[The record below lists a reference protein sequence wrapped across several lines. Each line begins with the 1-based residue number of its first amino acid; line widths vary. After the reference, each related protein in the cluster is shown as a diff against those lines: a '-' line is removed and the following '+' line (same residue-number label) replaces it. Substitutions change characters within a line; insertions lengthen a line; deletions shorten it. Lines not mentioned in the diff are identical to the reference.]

1 MRLDPRR
8 LLELLAVARHGSLSG
23 AAESIGVS
31 QPALSQSIAVL
42 EHGLGVRVLDRDR
55 HGARLTEF
63 GKTLVFHAQ
72 ALESLLDRAKV
83 DTRLRSLG
91 VEGLLALGITPI
103 TAVGLVPIALESLLR
118 DTPNVSVSVV
128 EDLDD
133 RILSML
139 RARELDLVIS
149 RLGVGPD
156 YPDVKTEPLLLADW
170 SLILRSEHPLASLSS
185 VSLKDLDGVKWVL
198 PAGGSAF
205 RRQLENMFATAG
217 IGWPT
222 RAINTNSILAIKA
235 IVMSSDCVTIMSPR
249 LVEVEREIGRI
260 STIALTDVG
269 PLRPVGLMWRA
280 NDELSPIAARFA
292 DVLRRV
298 ARGSAA

>member
-23 AAESIGVS
+23 AAEAIGVS

-118 DTPNVSVSVV
+118 ETPNVSVSVV

-133 RILSML
+133 KILSML

-156 YPDVKTEPLLLADW
+156 YPDVETEPLLLADW

-260 STIALTDVG
+260 STVALTDVG

-298 ARGSAA
+298 AQGSAA

>member
-1 MRLDPRR
+1 M
-8 LLELLAVARHGSLSG
+8 LELLAVARHGSLSG
-23 AAESIGVS
+23 AAEAIGVS

-133 RILSML
+133 KILSML

-156 YPDVKTEPLLLADW
+156 YPDVETEPLLLADW

-222 RAINTNSILAIKA
+222 QGDQYQLDPGHQGNRHELGLRDHHVATTGGSRAGNWTHQHG
-235 IVMSSDCVTIMSPR
+235 C
-249 LVEVEREIGRI
+249 
-260 STIALTDVG
+260 
-269 PLRPVGLMWRA
+269 
-280 NDELSPIAARFA
+280 A
-292 DVLRRV
+292 DRCR
-298 ARGSAA
+298 SAASRRSDVAGE